1 MQAKSFPKSTNSIL
15 CNAFKFVK
23 GNLMKTL
30 KMNFFNKNRIQPY
43 IAIIGKTNFLKPQIR
58 INQKF

>member
-1 MQAKSFPKSTNSIL
+1 MQCLKICKRKFDENPKYDFYSY
-15 CNAFKFVK
+15 
-23 GNLMKTL
+23 
-30 KMNFFNKNRIQPY
+30 NKNRIQPY